1 MNGLFVL
8 SLLTGLWRPEA
19 QPVGIRELRAA
30 RELADQ
36 PVRGG
41 AAARVIDWEE
51 AVPGKLVIGYTEGR
65 EADARALVTGA
76 GGRVTSGSKT
86 GGDFVVAEFSVQ
98 DRAGMNGLI
107 ASLQQNSVIRFAE
120 PEIRCRALFTPND
133 PFYARNQ
140 WGNWVMYAD
149 KAWDLTTGSRDVKVG
164 VVDEGIDY
172 THPDLAASFES
183 SLKGYDFVDLDAD
196 PRPVSGEEMHGTH
209 VGGIIA
215 AGNNNGVGVA
225 GWANVTLYSCRALND
240 SGSGSTS
247 DIADAVRW
255 ATDHGVRVINLSLGS
270 VSSSSVLGDA
280 VRYAWDRGVV
290 LVAASGNDGA
300 RAVFFPAAY
309 DQCIAVGA
317 FDTTGVLAGFSNY
330 GPEQELVAP
339 GVGVLSTTPG
349 SAYYYMDG
357 TSMASPEVAGL
368 VALLIAYRPT
378 LTNQQVRAILSASA
392 IDMGTAGRD
401 EYYGYGLA
409 NGFRALR
416 LAQMYGADIEPVRAL
431 SRALATPT
439 VVRAADFRR
448 VLPASSIVLDAQGRV
463 QFMPFEPGVY
473 FVRPTRS
480 SPVTSFRVTVV
491 E

>member
-1 MNGLFVL
+1 MNGFLVL
-8 SLLTGLWRPEA
+8 LLLTGLWRPEA
-19 QPVGIRELRAA
+19 LPIGA
-30 RELADQ
+30 RELQTACELAGQ
-36 PVRGG
+36 PLCIRT
-41 AAARVIDWEE
+41 AARVIDWEE
-51 AVPGKLVIGYTEGR
+51 AVPGKLVIGYSEGS
-65 EADARALVTGA
+65 EADARALVKAA
-76 GGRVTSGSKT
+76 GGVVTSGSVA
-86 GGDFVVAEFSVQ
+86 GGSFIVAKFPKQ
-98 DRAGMNGLI
+98 DRSGTNELI
-107 ASLQQNSVIRFAE
+107 ASLQQNPVVRFAE

-133 PFYARNQ
+133 PYYARYQ

-149 KAWDLTTGSRDVKVG
+149 RAWDLTTGSRDVKVG
-164 VVDEGIDY
+164 IVDEGVDY
-172 THPDLAASFES
+172 THPDLAACFDPGTR
-183 SLKGYDFVDLDAD
+183 GYDFVDKDAD
-196 PRPVSGEEMHGTH
+196 PRPTGSEEMHGSH
-209 VGGIIA
+209 VAGIVA
-215 AGNNNGVGVA
+215 AGNNNAVGIA
-225 GWANVTLYSCRALND
+225 GWANVTLYSCRALD
-240 SGSGSTS
+240 SAGSGSTS
-247 DIADAVRW
+247 DIADGVRW

-270 VSSSSVLGDA
+270 VSSSSVLEDA

-339 GVGVLSTTPG
+339 GVGILSTTPG
-349 SAYYYMDG
+349 SEYYYMDG

-409 NGFRALR
+409 NGFRALQ
-416 LAQMYGADIEPVRAL
+416 LAQMYGADLEPARAL
-431 SRALATPT
+431 GRRPVLPSL
-439 VVRAADFRR
+439 VRAADFPRL
-448 VLPASSIVLDAQGRV
+448 LPEGAIVLDALGRTPPAAI
-463 QFMPFEPGVY
+463 QPGVY
-473 FVRPTRS
+473 FVRCAGS
-480 SPVTSFRVTVV
+480 SISVAKITVA